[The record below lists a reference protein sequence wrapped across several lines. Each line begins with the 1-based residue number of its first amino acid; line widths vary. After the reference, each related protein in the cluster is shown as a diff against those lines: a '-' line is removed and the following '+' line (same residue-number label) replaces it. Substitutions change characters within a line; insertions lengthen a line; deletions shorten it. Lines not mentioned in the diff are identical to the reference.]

1 MIDLRVLYH
10 IFSVFVKK
18 CIFCLKVYR
27 LAFVNMAETA
37 EPIPS
42 SKTAGRWKKVP
53 FLSLKMDEN
62 IPGNYSGVFV
72 EMLNKA

>member
-37 EPIPS
+37 EPY
-42 SKTAGRWKKVP
+42 T
-53 FLSLKMDEN
+53 
-62 IPGNYSGVFV
+62 
-72 EMLNKA
+72 